1 MRAIVYS
8 THAFERPYLAAA
20 GGNHHELHFLEHR
33 LDRAT
38 AALASGYQAAL
49 LFANDDGSAP
59 VLDALAANGIGYL
72 ALRSAGYNHVDIEH
86 AHRIGLRVANV
97 PEYSPYAVAEHA
109 VGMILALN
117 RKLLRA
123 YSRVRELNFSL
134 DGLVGFDLHGK
145 TVGVFGVGRIGSVL
159 VRILHGFGCRVLGCD
174 PIERAELIKTCG
186 LEYVCLEQL
195 CRESRI
201 LVLCAPLTPQT
212 RYVVNRDTIA
222 LMPDGVMI
230 INVARGGLLKT
241 RDVIEALKQRKI
253 GYLGL
258 DVYEEETGLFFYD
271 HSADIVTDDL
281 IARLLTFPNVLITSH
296 QAFLTEEAL
305 TNIAATVSSALTAW
319 EHGMTA
325 PTEL

>member
-1 MRAIVYS
+1 M
-8 THAFERPYLAAA
+8 
-20 GGNHHELHFLEHR
+20 
-33 LDRAT
+33 
-38 AALASGYQAAL
+38 

-59 VLDALAANGIGYL
+59 VLDELRRVGVEFL

-86 AHRIGLRVANV
+86 AHRIGMRVANV

-109 VGMILALN
+109 VAMILALD
-117 RKLLRA
+117 RKLVRA
-123 YSRVRELNFSL
+123 HSRVRELNFSL

-174 PIERAELIKTCG
+174 PVERPELVEQYG
-186 LEYVCLEQL
+186 LEYVSLEDL
-195 CRESRI
+195 CRQSRI
-201 LVLCAPLTPQT
+201 IVLCAPLTPQT
-212 RYVVNRDTIA
+212 RYVINRDTLA

-230 INVARGGLLKT
+230 VNVARGGLLDT
-241 RDVIEALKQRKI
+241 RAVIEALKKRKI

-258 DVYEEETGLFFYD
+258 DVYEEEAGLFFYD
-271 HSADIVTDDL
+271 HSEDIVNDDL

-305 TNIAATVSSALTAW
+305 GNIAATSIAALDAW
-319 EHGMTA
+319 ERGHTA
-325 PTEL
+325 QYEL